1 MIGNKFIGALLTAFL
16 MAIIS
21 WVGFNNNLLSP
32 NLTQL
37 LVYLVFALSI
47 SFTLLLR
54 RDPNFKFGDYFQMGF
69 RHFILI
75 TLVMAI
81 FTFAFAHF
89 YPELREQSA
98 IAFKALLEKEQNK
111 TPAEIEQDVKLYKEG
126 YATALVSR
134 SILGYLMAGAL
145 VTAISSLLL
154 TLQKK

>member
-1 MIGNKFIGALLTAFL
+1 MNGNKFIGALITALL

-32 NLTQL
+32 NLIQL

-81 FTFAFAHF
+81 FTYAFAHF

-134 SILGYLMAGAL
+134 SIFGYLMAGAL